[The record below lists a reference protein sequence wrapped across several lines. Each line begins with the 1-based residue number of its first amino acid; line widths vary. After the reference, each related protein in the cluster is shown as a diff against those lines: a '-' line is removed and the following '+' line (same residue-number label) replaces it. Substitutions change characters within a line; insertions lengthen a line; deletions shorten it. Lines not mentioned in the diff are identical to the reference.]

1 MTGLTAVI
9 IYLLW
14 SYLLLLAYAGPR
26 IPISFLTKKPMDSWE
41 RTKTPTDSAFFL
53 RAKGAHLNCV
63 ENFQYFAGLVC
74 VAMLMG
80 KGGVVDELAA
90 YVVYLRIAQSTV
102 HLIGATPSLV
112 LVRASFFTAQVLMI
126 LYMALKLV

>member
-14 SYLLLLAYAGPR
+14 SYLLLLTYAGPR
-26 IPISFLTKKPMDSWE
+26 FPMSFFGKKPMDSWE
-41 RTKTPTDSAFFL
+41 RTKTPTDSEFFM

-63 ENFQYFAGLVC
+63 ENFPYFAALVC
-74 VAMLMG
+74 VAVLMG
-80 KGGVVDELAA
+80 KNVVVDSLAC
-90 YVVYLRIAQSTV
+90 YVLYLRIAQSTV

-126 LYMALKLV
+126 LYMAIKLL